1 MAQKLKKQMSKLSR
15 RGPHRV
21 MVGDLAVA
29 GLPGKIYTPA
39 EGDGVPGVVFG
50 HDWLTGVDKYHRTL
64 RHLASWGIAVAA
76 PATESGALPDH
87 RGFVADMETCIQILA
102 GVKLGAG
109 KVTVAPGKIGVAG
122 HGMGAGCAILA
133 AADRSVVRAVGAL
146 YPAVTS
152 PSCVEAAKAVSAP
165 GLVVG
170 SGRPFLIDAGSPAK
184 VAANWGCDDV
194 VYRVVDKGTQFGFP
208 ERIGTNLAIG
218 VGLPRFSAQE
228 SARALLTGFLLHQL
242 GHEKDYA
249 AFSDPEADPGKG
261 VTGYTAEE
269 LADEA
274 ETPVS

>member
-21 MVGDLAVA
+21 MVGDLDVA
-29 GLPGKIYTPA
+29 GIPGKLYTPA
-39 EGDGVPGVVFG
+39 EGDGIPGIVFG
-50 HDWLTGVDKYHRTL
+50 HDWMTGVDRYHRTL

-76 PATESGALPDH
+76 PGTEKGVLPDH
-87 RGFVADMETCIQILA
+87 RGFVADMETSLQILA

-109 KVTVAPGKIGVAG
+109 KVTVSPGRLGVAG

-133 AADRSVVRAVGAL
+133 AVDRSAVRAVGAL

-152 PSCVEAAKAVSAP
+152 PSCAEAAKEMTVP

-184 VAANWGCDDV
+184 IAANWGCDDV
-194 VYRVVDKGTQFGFP
+194 VYRVVDKGTQFSFP

-218 VGLPRFSAQE
+218 VGLPKFSAQE
-228 SARALLTGFLLHQL
+228 AARALLTGFLLHRL
-242 GHEKDYA
+242 GGEKDFA

-261 VTGYTAEE
+261 VTAYTGEE

-274 ETPVS
+274 DSLVS